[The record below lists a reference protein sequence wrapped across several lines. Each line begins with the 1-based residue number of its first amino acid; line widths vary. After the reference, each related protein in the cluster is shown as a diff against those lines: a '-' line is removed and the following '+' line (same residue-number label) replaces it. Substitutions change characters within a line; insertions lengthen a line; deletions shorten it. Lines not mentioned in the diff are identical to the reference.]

1 MKVTKDYLK
10 KLIKEEIAAMDEEA
24 SKKETGHPGTPT
36 APDNLNALQ
45 RYYDNL
51 NTSAEAAARAAD
63 KDGRTDD
70 ARRERKTA
78 RIAKAMSDKIAI
90 TIPARYKYEENLEKF
105 KEYLEGLKDEGDS
118 YAEQALKDIV
128 AADDLLKQRANAST
142 PSAPLTGDAT
152 APPEEDKV

>member
-10 KLIKEEIAAMDEEA
+10 KLIKEEIAAMDDEA

-36 APDNLNALQ
+36 TPDDLNALQ
-45 RYYDNL
+45 RYYDKL
-51 NTSAEAAARAAD
+51 ALTA
-63 KDGRTDD
+63 TD
-70 ARRERKTA
+70 RKTA
-78 RIAKAMSDKIAI
+78 DMAERMFNKISI

-105 KEYLEGLKDEGDS
+105 KEYLEGLKDEGNS

-152 APPEEDKV
+152 ATPEEDKV

>member
-1 MKVTKDYLK
+1 MKITKDYLK

-24 SKKETGHPGTPT
+24 SNKETGRPRSLSTP
-36 APDNLNALQ
+36 DDLNALQ
-45 RYYDNL
+45 GYYDKL
-51 NTSAEAAARAAD
+51 EHTA
-63 KDGRTDD
+63 TDS
-70 ARRERKTA
+70 ETA
-78 RIAKAMSDKIAI
+78 RMAVLMSDKISI

-105 KEYLEGLKDEGDS
+105 KEYLEGLKDEGNS

-152 APPEEDKV
+152 APPEEVEA